1 MSEYIPTIGLE
12 IHAELKTKTK
22 MFCSSKN
29 VSVAA
34 EPNMHICPVCMA
46 HPGTL
51 PVINR
56 EAVRSVLRVGVALG
70 ATLADYTE
78 FDRKNYFYPDLPK
91 GYQLSQYEYPLVS
104 GGELEGVAITRVHL
118 EEDTASSMHE
128 EGVGTTIDYNRAGV
142 PLMELVTEPVIT
154 SAAQAGNFARELQ
167 LLLRCLGA
175 SEANMEKG
183 EMRVEANVS
192 VAKATDGIKNKELG
206 IKVEIKNLNSFRAM
220 ERAVEYEIK
229 RQTELLERGEKVIQE
244 TRGWDEAKQ
253 STFAQRTKEGSADY
267 RYFPDPDLP
276 SLQLSEIA
284 DFSRESLAGQMPE
297 LPWERRE
304 RYLALGIK
312 KDDAQLYVQ
321 EAALGGFFEEVIALF
336 GGDKARILL
345 ASNYIANDLVKIIR
359 DIEGRDSEY
368 QSEIP
373 ISARNFKEII
383 DMLAEDAIS
392 SRAAKDILIACVKG
406 GIEEPRRYAEREGLL
421 KASTPALEHVVNE
434 VIANN
439 PKVAGDFRAG
449 KGAALEFLIGQ
460 CMKALRGAGDPAV
473 LRELL
478 IKNLG

>member
-1 MSEYIPTIGLE
+1 
-12 IHAELKTKTK
+12 
-22 MFCSSKN
+22 
-29 VSVAA
+29 
-34 EPNMHICPVCMA
+34 
-46 HPGTL
+46 
-51 PVINR
+51 
-56 EAVRSVLRVGVALG
+56 
-70 ATLADYTE
+70 
-78 FDRKNYFYPDLPK
+78 
-91 GYQLSQYEYPLVS
+91 
-104 GGELEGVAITRVHL
+104 
-118 EEDTASSMHE
+118 
-128 EGVGTTIDYNRAGV
+128 
-142 PLMELVTEPVIT
+142 
-154 SAAQAGNFARELQ
+154 
-167 LLLRCLGA
+167 
-175 SEANMEKG
+175 
-183 EMRVEANVS
+183 
-192 VAKATDGIKNKELG
+192 
-206 IKVEIKNLNSFRAM
+206 M

-276 SLQLSEIA
+276 SLQLTEIA
-284 DFSRESLAGQMPE
+284 DFSKENLAREMPE

-373 ISARNFKEII
+373 ISARNFREII

-421 KASTPALEHVVNE
+421 KASAPALENVVNE

-439 PKVAGDFRAG
+439 PKVADDFRAG

-460 CMKALRGAGDPAV
+460 CMKTLRGAGDPAV